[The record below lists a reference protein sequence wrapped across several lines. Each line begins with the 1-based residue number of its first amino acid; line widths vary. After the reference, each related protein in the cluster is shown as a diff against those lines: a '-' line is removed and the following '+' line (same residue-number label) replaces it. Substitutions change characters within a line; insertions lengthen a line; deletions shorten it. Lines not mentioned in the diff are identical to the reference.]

1 MHIHGLGDCNH
12 TPGND
17 PRKLR
22 SLAIALVTVAAFSST
37 ELWVSLQSHSLSLLA
52 DAGHMVADVFAIAM
66 SLLAAWISQ
75 WPPTERTPFGYR
87 RVEIL
92 AALVNGLG
100 LLLIGGWIG
109 LEAIEQLQTPP
120 TEILSGP
127 VAITAAIGLGVN
139 GLNAYLLHRHAE
151 SDLNLRGAFLHMLA
165 DAVSCVG
172 VLLGAIAIAK
182 FGWLWADGVVG
193 VAIALLIL
201 AGSIPLIQQSLSIL
215 LEQAPAYVD
224 TSAIRQALLTYPEVD
239 RVTQLRIWGIAP
251 GQTHLTAS
259 LSVTV
264 PSGIQRDI
272 LLGKLQEQLRSTFNV
287 ADSTLQM
294 VSAPSVALSML
305 PNTKIRELIQP
316 SLSSFGEEG
325 LENKDAR
332 IQNLHS

>member
-1 MHIHGLGDCNH
+1 MHIHGLGDCDH
-12 TPGND
+12 TPAHD

-22 SLAIALVTVAAFSST
+22 SLGIALVTVAMFSSA

-66 SLLAAWISQ
+66 SLLAAWIAQ
-75 WPPTERTPFGYR
+75 WPPTERAPFGYR

-92 AALVNGLG
+92 AALVNGVG

-127 VAITAAIGLGVN
+127 VAITAAVGLGVN

-151 SDLNLRGAFLHMLA
+151 SDLNLRGAFLHMIA
-165 DAVSCVG
+165 DAASCVG
-172 VLLGAIAIAK
+172 VLLGALVIAN

-201 AGSIPLIQQSLSIL
+201 AGAIPLIQQSLTIL
-215 LEQAPAYVD
+215 LEQSPASVE
-224 TSAIRQALLTYPEVD
+224 TSAIRQALLAYSEVGS
-239 RVTQLRIWGIAP
+239 VTQLRIWTIAP

-259 LSVTV
+259 LSVTL

-272 LLGKLQEQLRSTFNV
+272 LLGKLQEQLRSDFNIV
-287 ADSTLQM
+287 DSTLQM
-294 VSAPSVALSML
+294 VSAPSVALSTL
-305 PNTKIRELIQP
+305 PDTKIRELI
-316 SLSSFGEEG
+316 GE
-325 LENKDAR
+325 
-332 IQNLHS
+332 